1 MKIIFK
7 LTIGFIFIS
16 ILIGLLAYIGHNTI
30 ASIQNEYEMLAYETV
45 PVFENLNYIKLAG
58 IRIID
63 TTNEKMSLSPDN
75 IIRLEEENREL
86 ALAKQTYEISFKEYE
101 HLVNTFFPEEKE
113 ILMDIENTTQEL
125 IRISD
130 ELIELQRQGSEEYKI
145 KEKQVEI
152 EIIEEKFLIIMD
164 RAIEQEKKE
173 LKEKTINGEEKITDM
188 RKTSIVAGFFVL
200 ISAISTGIF
209 ISNRLSTSIVKLKN
223 ASVEIGKGN
232 LDTRIDIRTKD
243 EIEELSHIFN
253 KMAIDLKKSM
263 NETISAKNFSNNI
276 IKSMVETL
284 VVLDIDG
291 TIKIAN
297 KSLLR
302 LLEYGENELTGK
314 SIRTIL
320 EEELMGSFRNENGVI
335 DKNIIISH
343 ETNYLTK
350 SGKKIPVAFSASV
363 MHDNGKFEGIVCVG
377 KDITEQKISN
387 EVFKKS
393 LQEKEMLL
401 REIHHRVKNNM
412 QIISSLLML
421 QSDKIE
427 DKKYIDIFTD
437 SHNRIL
443 SMALIHEKLYQ
454 SENIAHIDIKEYIKD
469 LVSNLIYSYAATGNV
484 KLDIK
489 VENIPLNI
497 DLAVPCGL
505 IINELVTNSLKYAFP
520 EGRKGKIT
528 IVFISK
534 DNNDLQLCV
543 SDDGI
548 GIPPDLDI
556 GKTKSLGLNLVTAL
570 AENQLHGK
578 IILNRERGTEIQINF
593 KGV

>member
-1 MKIIFK
+1 MKIISK
-7 LTIGFIFIS
+7 LTMGFLFIS
-16 ILIGLLAYIGHNTI
+16 ILIGLLAYIGYDTI
-30 ASIQNEYEMLAYETV
+30 ISIKNEYEMLAYETM

-63 TTNEKMSLSPDN
+63 TTNEKMSLSPDDKF
-75 IIRLEEENREL
+75 RLKEENVEL
-86 ALAKQTYEISFKEYE
+86 ALAKQTYEKSFKEYE
-101 HLVNTFFPEEKE
+101 RLINTFFPEEKE
-113 ILMDIENTTQEL
+113 ILIDIENTTQTLIKLSNEMIEL
-125 IRISD
+125 KTLDSD
-130 ELIELQRQGSEEYKI
+130 EKEIKRKQFEL
-145 KEKQVEI
+145 EI
-152 EIIEEKFLIIMD
+152 TEAKFLVIMD
-164 RAIEQEKKE
+164 QAIEQEKKE
-173 LKEKTINGEEKITDM
+173 LNERTEKGEKRIMEMK
-188 RKTSIVAGFFVL
+188 KTSLFAGFFVL
-200 ISAISTGIF
+200 ISAISTGFF
-209 ISNRLSTSIVKLKN
+209 ISNRLSTPIVNLKN
-223 ASVEIGKGN
+223 ASIEIGKGN
-232 LDTRIDIRTKD
+232 LDTKIDIRTKD
-243 EIEELSHIFN
+243 EIEELSHAFN
-253 KMAIDLKKSM
+253 KMAVDLKKSM

-276 IKSMVETL
+276 IRSMVETL

-297 KSLLR
+297 ISLLK

-320 EEELMGSFRNENGVI
+320 DEDLIGSFRKENGII
-335 DKNIIISH
+335 DKNIIIYH

-350 SGKKIPVAFSASV
+350 NGKKIPVAFSASV
-363 MHDNGKFEGIVCVG
+363 MHDNGKFEGIVCVA

-387 EVFKKS
+387 EEIKKS
-393 LQEKEMLL
+393 LHEKEMLL

-454 SENIAHIDIKEYIKD
+454 SENFAHIDVKEYIND

-484 KLDIK
+484 KLEMK
-489 VENIPLNI
+489 VDNFPLNI

-520 EGRKGKIT
+520 ESIKGKIT

-534 DNNDLQLCV
+534 DNNGLLLCV

-548 GIPPDLDI
+548 GIPVDI
-556 GKTKSLGLNLVTAL
+556 DIRKTKSLGLNLVTAL
-570 AENQLHGK
+570 AENQLHGR
-578 IILNRERGTEIQINF
+578 IILNRERGTEFQINF